1 LVANYEK
8 MVVEEFISY
17 IGIQKRYSGRTLQL
31 YREYV
36 RELKEFISPQDEN
49 EFISE
54 LKPQVIRGFIANG
67 LESGLNPRTINLK
80 LSAISSFCNYLV
92 KRGIISSNPVKKV
105 PRPKTSKMLPHFY
118 TEGALASYLESK
130 VEEGNFLA
138 MRNRVMVLV
147 LYSTGMRRAELAT
160 LRISDWDRG
169 RRMIKVRG
177 KGDKEREVP
186 VTGELSKSLN
196 VYLLEM
202 SSFYL
207 ENPEGMFFLTDTGKP
222 LYLSFVNKIVRSELA
237 SVPGFTGKRSPHMLR
252 HSIAT
257 HLLNNGADLNSI
269 KEVLGHS
276 SLAATQVY
284 THNSFEQMKKIFLT
298 AHPRAKKGG

>member
-1 LVANYEK
+1 

-17 IGIQKRYSGRTLQL
+17 IGIQKRYSDRTLQL
-31 YREYV
+31 YGEYV
-36 RELKEFISPQDEN
+36 RELKEFISPRDEN

-92 KRGIISSNPVKKV
+92 KRGVVSSNPVKKV

-118 TEGALASYLESK
+118 TEGALSAYLESK

-138 MRNRVMVLV
+138 MRNRAIVLV

-257 HLLNNGADLNSI
+257 HLLNNGAELNSI

>member
-1 LVANYEK
+1 
-8 MVVEEFISY
+8 
-17 IGIQKRYSGRTLQL
+17 
-31 YREYV
+31 
-36 RELKEFISPQDEN
+36 
-49 EFISE
+49 
-54 LKPQVIRGFIANG
+54 
-67 LESGLNPRTINLK
+67 
-80 LSAISSFCNYLV
+80 
-92 KRGIISSNPVKKV
+92 
-105 PRPKTSKMLPHFY
+105 
-118 TEGALASYLESK
+118 LESK

-138 MRNRVMVLV
+138 MRNRAIVLV
-147 LYSTGMRRAELAT
+147 LYSTGMRRSELAT

>member
-1 LVANYEK
+1 

-17 IGIQKRYSGRTLQL
+17 IGIQKRYSDRTLQL
-31 YREYV
+31 YGEYV
-36 RELKEFISPQDEN
+36 RELKEFISPRDEN

-92 KRGIISSNPVKKV
+92 KRGVVSSNPVKKV

>member
-1 LVANYEK
+1 
-8 MVVEEFISY
+8 MEEFISY
-17 IGIQKRYSGRTLQL
+17 IGIQKRYSDRTLQL
-31 YREYV
+31 YGEYV
-36 RELKEFISPQDEN
+36 RELKEFISPRDEN

-92 KRGIISSNPVKKV
+92 KRGVVSSNPVKKV

-118 TEGALASYLESK
+118 TEGALSAYLESK

-138 MRNRVMVLV
+138 MRNRAIVLV

-177 KGDKEREVP
+177 KGDKEREIP

>member
-1 LVANYEK
+1 

>member
-1 LVANYEK
+1 

-17 IGIQKRYSGRTLQL
+17 IGIQKRYSDRTLQL
-31 YREYV
+31 YGEYV
-36 RELKEFISPQDEN
+36 RELKEFISPRDEN

-92 KRGIISSNPVKKV
+92 KRGVVSSNPVKKV

-118 TEGALASYLESK
+118 TEGALSAYLESK

-138 MRNRVMVLV
+138 MRNRAIVLV

-177 KGDKEREVP
+177 KGDKEREIP

>member
-1 LVANYEK
+1 

-17 IGIQKRYSGRTLQL
+17 IGIQKRYSDRTLQL
-31 YREYV
+31 YGEYV
-36 RELKEFISPQDEN
+36 RELKEFISPRDEN

-92 KRGIISSNPVKKV
+92 KRGVVSSNPVKKV

-118 TEGALASYLESK
+118 TEGALSAYLESK

-138 MRNRVMVLV
+138 MRNRAIVLV

-177 KGDKEREVP
+177 KGDKEREIP

-257 HLLNNGADLNSI
+257 HLLNNGAELNSI